1 MQLCTTATY
10 SLVPLQDLPKDP
22 LNYSLY
28 LPASGGGK
36 LGKFLD
42 DGYLLSHYAM
52 QGKIPRL
59 EVRLMCVQYTYYR
72 SVYESLHRCRNLH
85 AVVGA

>member
-1 MQLCTTATY
+1 MLLCSTATY

-59 EVRLMCVQYTYYR
+59 EV
-72 SVYESLHRCRNLH
+72 SLTI
-85 AVVGA
+85 

>member
-1 MQLCTTATY
+1 MQHCKAESGLGTRLTTATY
-10 SLVPLQDLPKDP
+10 SPQDLPKDP

-59 EVRLMCVQYTYYR
+59 EVSSMAAPVFKY
-72 SVYESLHRCRNLH
+72 N
-85 AVVGA
+85 